1 MVSTATLRLRNGI
14 STLASALFFMGMY
27 MGACLSAGH
36 ALELGLPLQ
45 CELGKT
51 CWVVNFVDLDPGKGV
66 RDHACT
72 AYSYDGHKGTDFAI
86 RDLKAME
93 AGVPVIAAAPGTVK
107 AVRDGMADVDVNE
120 RGKLS
125 VSGRECG
132 NGVVIS
138 HEQGWET
145 QYCHLKKGSISVR
158 QGDVVPRGQQLG
170 LVGHSGLAQF
180 PHVHLSVRNEK
191 KVIDPFISA
200 SPGGECGDGSG
211 PLWQAGLAAEMAA
224 PPSAI
229 FNAGFAAKAPR
240 PKAIRAGLYKD
251 KVLSRQ
257 APALVLWADIYWP
270 LVGDQLQ
277 MRIFGPDGDLIFEH
291 ISNIPK
297 TQARRLFF
305 AGKKRKSLFWPTGDY
320 RGEITLVRR
329 DSSGPGLTIGQMRRV
344 TLK

>member
-1 MVSTATLRLRNGI
+1 MLSWAIVRLRYGI
-14 STLASALFFMGMY
+14 SALSAALFFMGMY
-27 MGACLSAGH
+27 MGVSLSTGH

-51 CWVVNFVDLDPGKGV
+51 CWVVNLVDLDPGKGV

-72 AYSYDGHKGTDFAI
+72 AFSYDGHKGTDFAI

-107 AVRDGMADVDVNE
+107 GVRDGMVDVDVSE
-120 RGKLS
+120 RGKQS

-132 NGVVIS
+132 NGIVIS

-145 QYCHLKKGSISVR
+145 QYCHLKKGSVSVR
-158 QGDVVPRGQQLG
+158 QGDVVSRGQQLG

-180 PHVHLSVRNEK
+180 PHVHLSVRHEK
-191 KVIDPFISA
+191 KVIDPFITA
-200 SPGGECGDGSG
+200 SPGGACGDGNE
-211 PLWQAGLAAEMAA
+211 PLWQAGLTAQLAA

-240 PKAIRAGLYKD
+240 QKAVRAGLYKD

-257 APALVLWADIYWP
+257 APALVLWADVYWP
-270 LVGDQLQ
+270 LAGDQLK
-277 MRIFGPDGDLIFEH
+277 MRIFGPNDEMIFNY
-291 ISNIPK
+291 ISEVPK
-297 TQARRLFF
+297 NKARRLFF
-305 AGKKRKSLFWPTGDY
+305 AGKKRKSLFWPAGEY

-329 DSSGPGLTIGQMRRV
+329 DTSGPGLTTRHVRRV